1 MIHFILTDPIAR
13 TVISDVLAGL
23 ILAVIGLL
31 WAWWYKRRL
40 LPTLRLMEQII
51 KQNATEVDTDERR

>member
-1 MIHFILTDPIAR
+1 VIHFILTDPIAR